1 MTECYVAVGGQHHTA
16 IRCTRLDANLS
27 LLYSDVD
34 VSAVN
39 QDKSMATALESVDGG
54 RSDLAT
60 QRHVELAQRAGAVM

>member
-1 MTECYVAVGGQHHTA
+1 
-16 IRCTRLDANLS
+16 LS

-54 RSDLAT
+54 RSDFAT